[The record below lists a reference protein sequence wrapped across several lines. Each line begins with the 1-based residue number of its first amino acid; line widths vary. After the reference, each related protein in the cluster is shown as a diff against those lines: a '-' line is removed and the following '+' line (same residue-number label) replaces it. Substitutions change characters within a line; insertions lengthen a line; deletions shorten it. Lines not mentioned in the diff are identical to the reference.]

1 MSTAIPTTTEER
13 AHHPYS
19 PSSLQPTEVCPV
31 YRSKSSTHIRT
42 IIGNISHKVTET
54 REDDN
59 RLSDDDAAAA
69 AECLDFYDGRIRL
82 AQAARQG
89 AVEAHERTLY
99 GNVCD
104 AVEAVEIAEGDIP
117 NIIELTESY
126 LPIDDL
132 KYEDAVATTAGYVD
146 RVLITHD
153 RTYAELFDWKF
164 GMWPVE
170 KAENNLQGIAY
181 VLGLFKKYPSLK
193 GARFFFKQP
202 NTNVI
207 TNHYFSRETVAQNY
221 LRIMTVVERARKAR
235 ALAAKGDWSMANPT
249 IPNCLF
255 CANIADC
262 TKVLEI
268 ALKLSKKYDP
278 IRIPDDITPT
288 KVHNARDT
296 KDGLACC
303 ALMAVWAPAYRGRI
317 TDRVV
322 RRDADVPDGFT
333 LATGSKRKVEDVKK
347 LREISE
353 KYLSKEEYDAL
364 LSQEPAFGALEEA
377 IQNTAKRGQKAATL
391 REFQDKTIEAG
402 AVKKGDPYTYL
413 KAVAKSD

>member
-1 MSTAIPTTTEER
+1 MSAAVTPTATEER

-19 PSSLQPTEVCPV
+19 PSSLQPTEVCPH
-31 YRSKSSTHIRT
+31 YKSKSSTHIRT
-42 IIGNISHKVTET
+42 IIGTISHKVTET
-54 REDDN
+54 REDDA
-59 RLSDDDAAAA
+59 RLSDEDAAAA
-69 AECLDFYDGRIRL
+69 AECLDFYDGRVRL
-82 AQAARQG
+82 AIDARTEAVKALAATLDG
-89 AVEAHERTLY
+89 ADDHETFQIAHERT
-99 GNVCD
+99 
-104 AVEAVEIAEGDIP
+104 P
-117 NIIELTESY
+117 QIIELTETY

-132 KYEDAVATTAGYVD
+132 KYEDAEATTAGFVD

-181 VLGLFKKYPSLK
+181 VLGLFRRYASLR

-207 TNHYFSRETVAQNY
+207 TNHYFARETVAKNY
-221 LRIMTVVERARKAR
+221 LRIMAVVERARKAR
-235 ALAAKGDWSMANPT
+235 QLATKGDWSMANPT

-262 TKVLEI
+262 TKVLDI
-268 ALKLSKKYDP
+268 AFVLGKKFDPLK
-278 IRIPDDITPT
+278 IPDDITPT

-296 KDGLACC
+296 KHGLAL
-303 ALMAVWAPAYRGRI
+303 AAVMAVWAAAYRGRI

-333 LATGSKRKVEDVKK
+333 LATGSKRSVTDVKK
-347 LREISE
+347 LREVSQQ
-353 KYLSKEEYDAL
+353 YLTKEEYDAL
-364 LSQEPAFGALEEA
+364 LSQEPPFGTLEKA
-377 IQNTAKRGQKAATL
+377 IENKAQRGQKAAAL
-391 REFQDKTIEAG
+391 REFQAKIIENG
-402 AVKKGDPYTYL
+402 AVTKGDPYTYL